1 MTEKALA
8 MIHLMIWGRLCL
20 NNDNLA
26 VRMPIDGNG
35 ILLIVL
41 VLFRDADDRDA
52 EDLECTSVD

>member
-1 MTEKALA
+1 